1 MLNQTYTEQTHF
13 FGQTDPQKLL
23 QKYGSPLYVYNESIL
38 RTRCREIAGLSD
50 YPHFHANYSVK
61 ANGNLHLLR
70 IIREEGFYADA
81 MSPGEI
87 YVEKMAGFQPEQ
99 ILFISN
105 NVSPE
110 EMRFAIDRQILVS
123 VDSLSQLTQYGCL
136 NPGSRICIRFNPMVG
151 AGHSDKVVTGG
162 KNTKFGVD
170 PNMVPEVKAILARYQ
185 LRLVGINQHIGSLFM
200 EDDQYIQGMESALAV
215 ARQFANLEF
224 IDFGGGFGIPYRKQD
239 GEKRLDLTALG
250 KKLHSIF
257 RRFAAEYGKELTFK
271 LEPGRYIV
279 AECGVLLG
287 TVTALKS
294 NFGKNYLGTDIGFN
308 VLQRPLLY
316 GSHHDMEVYRPETGK
331 SYDQNTAKKTIV
343 YQVTGNICESGD
355 ILAADRALPEAQIGD
370 ILTVLDAG
378 AYGYCMASSY
388 NNRLRPAEVLI
399 TNGGEDILI
408 RRRETLADLVQAFPG
423 AGQ

>member
-1 MLNQTYTEQTHF
+1 MLKQTYTEQTHF
-13 FGQTDPQKLL
+13 FGQTNPQKLL

-81 MSPGEI
+81 MSPGEM
-87 YVEKMAGFQPEQ
+87 YVEQLAGFQPEQ

-110 EMRFAIDRQILVS
+110 EMRFAIERNILVS
-123 VDSLSQLTQYGCL
+123 VDSLSQLTQYGQL
-136 NPGSRICIRFNPMVG
+136 NPGGKVCIRFNPMVG
-151 AGHSDKVVTGG
+151 AGHSAKVVTGG

-170 PNMVPEVKAILARYQ
+170 PDAIPEVKAILERYQ

-200 EDDQYIQGMESALAV
+200 EDDHYIQGMESALSV
-215 ARQFANLEF
+215 ARQFPDLEF
-224 IDFGGGFGIPYRKQD
+224 IDFGGGFGIPYHKQD
-239 GEKRLDLTALG
+239 GEKRLDLVSLG
-250 KKLHSIF
+250 KKLHRIF
-257 RRFAAEYGKELTFK
+257 LQFSAEYGKELTFK
-271 LEPGRYIV
+271 VEPGRYIV

-316 GSHHDMEVYRPETGK
+316 GSHHDMEIYRPETEK
-331 SYDQNTAKKTIV
+331 SYDQNNADNTSL

-355 ILAADRALPEAQIGD
+355 ILAADRTLPEAQIGD

-378 AYGYCMASSY
+378 AYGYCMSSPY

-399 TNGGEDILI
+399 TATGEDILI
-408 RRRETLADLVQAFPG
+408 RRRETLEDLVQAFPEIT
-423 AGQ
+423 Q